1 MTATAIKKANGKGFH
16 QLSGM
21 GWVNMLFGV
30 WTWLVFA
37 FLYLP
42 IVLLIVFSFNKSKLN
57 IVWTG
62 FTLDWYVKLMDNAP
76 IIRALRNSLIIAG
89 VTTVA
94 SVILGTIGA
103 WLLYRYRYPAVRA
116 LNTLI
121 FVPMVIP
128 EIIMGISLLI
138 LFTVVEFGLGFTTII
153 ISHVTF
159 CFPFVLVAIQ
169 ARLSGLDP
177 FLEEAAMDLGA
188 TPLKAFWLVI
198 VPYLLPAIFSG
209 TLMSFTLSLD
219 ELLVTYFVA
228 SPSSATLPMK
238 VFGMAKVGLN
248 PMLNAISTI
257 FIVGTAILVLVS
269 EYSKKFNR

>member
-1 MTATAIKKANGKGFH
+1 
-16 QLSGM
+16 M

-42 IVLLIVFSFNKSKLN
+42 ILLLIIFSFNKSKLN

-62 FTLDWYVKLMDNAP
+62 FTLDWYVKLMHNQP

-89 VTTVA
+89 FTTVI
-94 SVILGTIGA
+94 SVILGTVGA
-103 WLLYRYRYPAVRA
+103 WLLYRYRYPAMRT

-121 FVPMVIP
+121 FIPMVIP

-138 LFTVVEFGLGFTTII
+138 LFTVVSFGLGFMTII

-188 TPLKAFWLVI
+188 TPVKAFWLVI

-257 FIVGTAILVLVS
+257 FILGTAVLVLVS

>member
-1 MTATAIKKANGKGFH
+1 
-16 QLSGM
+16 M

-42 IVLLIVFSFNKSKLN
+42 ILLLIIFSFNKSKLN

-62 FTLDWYVKLMDNAP
+62 FTLDWYVKLMHNAP
-76 IIRALRNSLIIAG
+76 IIRALRNSLIIACF
-89 VTTVA
+89 TTVI
-94 SVILGTIGA
+94 SVILGTVGA
-103 WLLYRYRYPAVRA
+103 WLLYRYRYPAMRT

-121 FVPMVIP
+121 FIPMVIP

-138 LFTVVEFGLGFTTII
+138 LFTVVNFGLGFVTII

-188 TPLKAFWLVI
+188 TPVKAFWLVI

-257 FIVGTAILVLVS
+257 FILGTAVLVLAS

>member
-1 MTATAIKKANGKGFH
+1 
-16 QLSGM
+16 M
-21 GWVNMLFGV
+21 GWVNLLFGV
-30 WTWLVFA
+30 WSWLVFA

-42 IVLLIVFSFNKSKLN
+42 ILLLIVFSFNKSKLN
-57 IVWTG
+57 IIWTG
-62 FTLDWYVKLMDNAP
+62 FTLEWYEKLMHNAP
-76 IIRALRNSLIIAG
+76 IVRALRNSLIIAG
-89 VTTVA
+89 FTTVA
-94 SVILGTIGA
+94 SVMLGTIGA
-103 WLLYRYRYPAVRA
+103 WLLYRYRYPWVRA

-121 FVPMVIP
+121 FIPMVIP

-138 LFTVVEFGLGFTTII
+138 LFTVVNFSLGFTTII

-159 CFPFVLVAIQ
+159 CFPFVLIAIQ
-169 ARLSGLDP
+169 ARLTGLDP

-198 VPYLLPAIFSG
+198 VPYLLPAIISG

-257 FIVGTAILVLVS
+257 FIVGTAVLVLLS
-269 EYSKKFNR
+269 EYVKKFNR